1 MKKQIKRW
9 NELAGTQEDVIN
21 ENEQRLTDQDL
32 YGNSFLQ
39 ERLNENLG
47 EKLKQAQEEKGEG
60 EGEDESDLNDE
71 DKATVSDSSLAK
83 SLKTGAA
90 SLAKAIP
97 SVMNDEFADIV
108 NSVKDIMGDKQK
120 VNKLLKYIEK
130 LGNQ

>member
-21 ENEQRLTDQDL
+21 ENEQRLADQDL

-47 EKLKQAQEEKGEG
+47 EKLKQAQEEKG

>member
-21 ENEQRLTDQDL
+21 ENEQRLADQDL

-47 EKLKQAQEEKGEG
+47 EKLKQAQEEKG

-108 NSVKDIMGDKQK
+108 NSVKDIMDDKQK